1 MKTGT
6 VNSNTP
12 AHQFIHTHTPTHTHP
27 VDGET
32 LHDNKNIQV

>member
-12 AHQFIHTHTPTHTHP
+12 AHQFTHTHTHTHTHLTN
-27 VDGET
+27 GKT